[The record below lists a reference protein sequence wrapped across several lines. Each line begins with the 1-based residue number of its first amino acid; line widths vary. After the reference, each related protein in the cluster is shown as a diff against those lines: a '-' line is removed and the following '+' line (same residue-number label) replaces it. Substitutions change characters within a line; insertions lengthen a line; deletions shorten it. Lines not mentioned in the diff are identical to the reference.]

1 MPCTTNTTLA
11 QVAVRTLIK
20 EIISTYEAR
29 RRERRA
35 PRKCQPCEARE
46 PGVQP

>member
-1 MPCTTNTTLA
+1 MPCTTKTTLV

-20 EIISTYEAR
+20 EIVASYEAR

-35 PRKCQPCEARE
+35 PKRCQPCQEREAK
-46 PGVQP
+46 